1 MKLKIYPKSPAPRH
15 ISMLKEVLEKGG
27 LVIIPTDSVYAIAC
41 AANQPKAIK
50 KLSQLKGNK
59 VDSSNLSFLFSDLS
73 MVSEYTRALNKD
85 HFKIMN
91 RVLPGP
97 FTFILPSSST
107 VKRIFPNKKTIGV
120 RIPDNNIPLALIK
133 ELGIPLI
140 STSLHDEDEI
150 LEYTTDPELI
160 AKNWEGRVEMIVDGG
175 YGNNEPSTV
184 LECSDEGITMIR
196 QGIGEIEEELVS

>member
-15 ISMLKEVLEKGG
+15 IAMLKEVLEKGG
-27 LVIIPTDSVYAIAC
+27 LIIIPTDSVYAIAC

-59 VDSSNLSFLFSDLS
+59 VDASNLSFLFSDLS
-73 MVSEYTRALNKD
+73 MVSEYTRSVNKD

-97 FTFILPSSST
+97 FTFILPSSAS

-120 RIPDNNIPLALIK
+120 RIPDNNIPLSLIQL
-133 ELGIPLI
+133 LGIPLI
-140 STSLHDEDEI
+140 TTSLHDEDEI

-184 LECSDEGITMIR
+184 LECSEEGITMIR
-196 QGIGEIEEELVS
+196 QGIGEIEDELVG